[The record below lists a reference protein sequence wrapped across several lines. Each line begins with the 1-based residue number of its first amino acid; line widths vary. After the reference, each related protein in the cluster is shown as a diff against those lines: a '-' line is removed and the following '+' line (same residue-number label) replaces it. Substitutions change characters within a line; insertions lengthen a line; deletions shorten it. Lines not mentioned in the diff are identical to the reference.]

1 MIIYSLRK
9 KTFLISKDKLMN
21 SKNNQNILRY
31 RKKVVMV
38 IGTKKYSRD
47 KTSLFYV
54 FFSPKDKDEDRD

>member
-1 MIIYSLRK
+1 
-9 KTFLISKDKLMN
+9 MN

-31 RKKVVMV
+31 RKTVVMV

-54 FFSPKDKDEDRD
+54 FFLLKIKMKIEIKCFT

>member
-1 MIIYSLRK
+1 
-9 KTFLISKDKLMN
+9 MN

-31 RKKVVMV
+31 RKTVVMV